1 MPDLRQR
8 PGCNTGRTTEETA
21 PADALVLFGAM
32 GDLAHKKIFPAL
44 YHMVQHRRLDVPV
57 IGVAR
62 AGRTNEHLKDRVR
75 DSVQQQGNDVDQEA
89 LAKLLKLLR
98 YVGGD
103 YQEPATFDL
112 IKEALASAVRPAHYL
127 AIPPNLFTS
136 VVESL
141 ATSNSMR
148 NARVIVEKPFG
159 HNLASAQRLNAA
171 LHAVLPESRIF
182 RIDHYLGKEAVLNLL
197 FWRFANSFLEPIWN
211 RNYVE
216 SVQITMAEK
225 FGIEGRGKFYDD
237 TGAIRDVV
245 ENHMLQVV
253 AFLAMEA
260 PTGLYC
266 DAIRDEQVKVF
277 RTIPPLDPKHLVR
290 GQFKGYKK
298 EKGVAP
304 DSKVETFAA
313 IRVEIQSWRWS
324 GVPFLIRAG
333 KCLPVTTTE
342 VLVTLRKPP
351 LDSLTGKVSN
361 HFRFRLGPGEISL
374 SLDARVKRP
383 GDELVSMPA
392 RLSAVEEH
400 TADEVD
406 AYERLLGDAM
416 HGDAM
421 LFVREDAVE
430 AAWAI
435 VEPILAEATSLHEYE
450 PGSWGP
456 READRLAIDV
466 GGWRDPEEHKDS
478 RATAPS
484 PA

>member
-1 MPDLRQR
+1 MPDLRE
-8 PGCNTGRTTEETA
+8 GCATGRHGEKTA

-44 YHMVQHRRLDVPV
+44 YHMVQHGHLDVPV

-62 AGRTNEHLKDRVR
+62 AARTDEHLKERVR
-75 DSVQQQGNDVDQEA
+75 DSIQQQGGNIDQEA

-103 YQEPATFDL
+103 YEKPETFEL
-112 IKEALASAVRPAHYL
+112 LKKTLGSASRPAHYL
-127 AIPPNLFTS
+127 AIPPSLFMS

-141 ATSNSMR
+141 AKSNCMK

-159 HNLASAQRLNAA
+159 HDLVSAQELNAA

-197 FWRFANSFLEPIWN
+197 FFRFANSFLEPIWN
-211 RNYVE
+211 RNYIE

-225 FGIEGRGKFYDD
+225 IGTAGRGNGYDN
-237 TGAIRDVV
+237 TGTIRDVV
-245 ENHMLQVV
+245 ENHMLQVA

-260 PTGLYC
+260 PTGLHC

-277 RTIPPLDPKHLVR
+277 RAISPLDPKNLVR
-290 GQFKGYKK
+290 GQFKGYKT
-298 EKGVAP
+298 EKGVPP

-313 IRVEIQSWRWS
+313 LRLEIQSWRWS

-342 VLVTLRKPP
+342 VLVKLRKPP
-351 LDSLTGKVSN
+351 LGNLAGESTN
-361 HFRFRLGPGEISL
+361 QFRFRLGPGEISISL
-374 SLDARVKRP
+374 SARVKRP
-383 GDELVSMPA
+383 GEELVSKPTQ
-392 RLSAVEEH
+392 LSAIEDH

-435 VEPILAEATSLHEYE
+435 VDPILGNTTTVQEYE
-450 PGSWGP
+450 HGSWGP
-456 READRLAIDV
+456 HAAVRLADDV
-466 GGWRDPEEHKDS
+466 GGWHDPEGR
-478 RATAPS
+478 RADTVA
-484 PA
+484 ALRGA

>member
-8 PGCNTGRTTEETA
+8 CLTGKPGDDKA

-44 YHMVQHRRLDVPV
+44 YHMVRHGHLDVPV
-57 IGVAR
+57 IGIAR
-62 AGRTNEHLKDRVR
+62 GGRTESDLKERVR
-75 DSVQQQGNDVDQEA
+75 DSIQKLDGSFDQQA
-89 LAKLLKLLR
+89 LAKLLELLR

-103 YQEPATFDL
+103 YGKPETFDL
-112 IKEALASAVRPAHYL
+112 LKKTLGSASRPAHYL
-127 AIPPNLFTS
+127 AIPPSLFTS
-136 VVESL
+136 VVQSL
-141 ATSNSMR
+141 AKSNCIDS

-159 HNLASAQRLNAA
+159 HDLASAQQLNAA

-197 FWRFANSFLEPIWN
+197 FFRFANSFLEPIWN
-211 RNYVE
+211 RNYIQ

-260 PTGLYC
+260 PTGLHC
-266 DAIRDEQVKVF
+266 DAIRDEQAKIF

-290 GQFKGYKK
+290 GQFKGYTD
-298 EKGVAP
+298 EKGVGS
-304 DSKVETFAA
+304 DSTVETFAA
-313 IRVEIQSWRWS
+313 VRLEIQSWRWA

-342 VLVTLRKPP
+342 VLVKLRKPP
-351 LDSLTGKVSN
+351 LDNLAGESGN
-361 HFRFRLGPGEISL
+361 HFRFRLGPGELAISL
-374 SLDARVKRP
+374 SARVKRP
-383 GDELVSMPA
+383 GEELVSMPA
-392 RLSAVEEH
+392 QLSAVEER

-416 HGDAM
+416 LGDAM

-435 VEPILAEATSLHEYE
+435 VEPILANATTPHPYA

-456 READRLAIDV
+456 PEADRLAMDV
-466 GGWRDPEEHKDS
+466 GGWHNPEE
-478 RATAPS
+478 
-484 PA
+484 

>member
-1 MPDLRQR
+1 MPDFRQ
-8 PGCNTGRTTEETA
+8 GCSTEKNTEETM

-44 YHMVQHRRLDVPV
+44 YHMVLHGHLDVPV
-57 IGVAR
+57 IGIAR
-62 AGRTNEHLKDRVR
+62 AVRTDEHLKERVR
-75 DSVQQQGNDVDQEA
+75 DSIQQQGGEIDQEA

-103 YQEPATFDL
+103 YEKPETFDL
-112 IKEALASAVRPAHYL
+112 LKKTLGSASRPAHYL
-127 AIPPNLFTS
+127 AIPPSLFKS

-141 ATSNSMR
+141 AKSNCMK
-148 NARVIVEKPFG
+148 NARVIIEKPFG
-159 HNLASAQRLNAA
+159 HDLVSARQLNAA

-197 FWRFANSFLEPIWN
+197 FFRFANSFLEPIWN
-211 RNYVE
+211 RNYIE

-260 PTGLYC
+260 PTGLHC

-277 RTIPPLDPKHLVR
+277 RAIPPLDPKNLVR
-290 GQFKGYKK
+290 GQFKGYKT
-298 EKGVAP
+298 EKGVPP

-313 IRVEIQSWRWS
+313 LQLEIQSWRWS

-342 VLVTLRKPP
+342 VLVKLRKPP
-351 LDSLTGKVSN
+351 LDKLAGESTN
-361 HFRFRLGPGEISL
+361 HFRFRLGPGEISI
-374 SLDARVKRP
+374 SVSARVKRH
-383 GDELVSMPA
+383 GEELVSKPTH
-392 RLSAVEEH
+392 LSVVEH
-400 TADEVD
+400 DTADEFD

-416 HGDAM
+416 RGDAM

-435 VEPILAEATSLHEYE
+435 VDPILGNATTLHQYA

-456 READRLAIDV
+456 HEADRLGIDV
-466 GGWRDPEEHKDS
+466 GGWHDPE
-478 RATAPS
+478 
-484 PA
+484 

>member
-1 MPDLRQR
+1 MPDLRQACTSGK
-8 PGCNTGRTTEETA
+8 PSEDTA
-21 PADALVLFGAM
+21 APSDALVLFGAM

-44 YHMVQHRRLDVPV
+44 YHMVRRGHLDVPV

-62 AGRTNEHLKDRVR
+62 AARTDEHLKERVR
-75 DSVQQQGNDVDQEA
+75 DSIQQQGGNVDQEA
-89 LAKLLKLLR
+89 LAKLLTLLR

-112 IKEALASAVRPAHYL
+112 LKKTIGAATRPAHYL
-127 AIPPNLFTS
+127 AIPPDLFMS

-141 ATSNSMR
+141 AKSNCIK

-159 HNLASAQRLNAA
+159 HDLASAQRLNVA

-197 FWRFANSFLEPIWN
+197 FFRFANSFLEPIWN
-211 RNYVE
+211 RNYIE

-225 FGIEGRGKFYDD
+225 FGIEGRGKFYDE

-253 AFLAMEA
+253 AFLAMEV
-260 PTGLYC
+260 PTGLHC

-277 RTIPPLDPKHLVR
+277 RAIPPLDPKHLVR
-290 GQFKGYKK
+290 GQFKGYKS

-304 DSKVETFAA
+304 DSNVETFAA
-313 IRVEIQSWRWS
+313 VRLEVHSWRWS

-342 VLVTLRKPP
+342 VLVKLRKPP
-351 LDSLTGKVSN
+351 LDILGDESSN
-361 HFRFRLGPGEISL
+361 LFRFRLGPGEISISL
-374 SLDARVKRP
+374 SAQVKRP
-383 GDELVSMPA
+383 GEELISVPA
-392 RLSAVEEH
+392 QLSAVEEH
-400 TADEVD
+400 IADEVD

-435 VEPILAEATSLHEYE
+435 VDPILASATNLHPYE

-456 READRLAIDV
+456 READRLATDV
-466 GGWRDPEEHKDS
+466 DGWHNPEEHKKS
-478 RATAPS
+478 TVHVPNSA
-484 PA
+484 

>member
-1 MPDLRQR
+1 MPDLRQA
-8 PGCNTGRTTEETA
+8 CATGKSTEEA
-21 PADALVLFGAM
+21 MPADALVLFGAM

-44 YHMVQHRRLDVPV
+44 YHMIRHGRLDVPV

-62 AGRTNEHLKDRVR
+62 GERTNEHLKERVR
-75 DSVQQQGNDVDQEA
+75 DSIQQQGGEIDQEA
-89 LAKLLKLLR
+89 LARLLKLLL

-103 YQEPATFDL
+103 YEKAGTFDL
-112 IKEALASAVRPAHYL
+112 LKKTLGSASRPAHYL

-141 ATSNSMR
+141 AKSSCIKNS
-148 NARVIVEKPFG
+148 RVVVEKPFG
-159 HNLASAQRLNAA
+159 HDLASAQQLNAA

-197 FWRFANSFLEPIWN
+197 FFRFANSFLEPIWN
-211 RNYVE
+211 RNYIE

-260 PTGLYC
+260 PTGMHC
-266 DAIRDEQVKVF
+266 DAIRDEQIKVF
-277 RTIPPLDPKHLVR
+277 RTIPTLDPKHLVR
-290 GQFKGYKK
+290 GQFNGYKK
-298 EKGVAP
+298 EKGVGP
-304 DSKVETFAA
+304 ESTMETFAA
-313 IRVEIQSWRWS
+313 VRLEVQSWRWS

-333 KCLPVTTTE
+333 KCLPVTTME
-342 VLVTLRKPP
+342 VLVKLRKPP
-351 LDSLTGKVSN
+351 LDTLGDESSN
-361 HFRFRLGPGEISL
+361 CFRFRLGPGAISL
-374 SLDARVKRP
+374 NLSARVKLP
-383 GDELVSMPA
+383 GEELVSKPA
-392 RLSAVEEH
+392 NLSAVEEDR
-400 TADEVD
+400 ADEVD

-416 HGDAM
+416 HGDGM

-435 VEPILAEATSLHEYE
+435 VDSVLANESALYQYE

-456 READRLAIDV
+456 AEADRLAQDV
-466 GGWRDPEEHKDS
+466 GGWHKPE
-478 RATAPS
+478 
-484 PA
+484 

>member
-1 MPDLRQR
+1 MRDLRQ
-8 PGCNTGRTTEETA
+8 GCASERQEENTAR
-21 PADALVLFGAM
+21 ADALVLFGAM
-32 GDLAHKKIFPAL
+32 GDLAYKKIFPAL
-44 YHMVQHRRLDVPV
+44 YHMVRHGHLDVPV

-62 AGRTNEHLKDRVR
+62 AGRTDEHLRERVR
-75 DSVQQQGNDVDQEA
+75 DSIQQQGTEIDHAA
-89 LAKLLKLLR
+89 LSKLLQLLR

-103 YQEPATFDL
+103 YQKQETFDL
-112 IKEALASAVRPAHYL
+112 LKKTLGSSSRPAHYL
-127 AIPPNLFTS
+127 AIPPNLFIS

-141 ATSNSMR
+141 AKSNCIK

-159 HNLASAQRLNAA
+159 RDLASAQQLNAA
-171 LHAVLPESRIF
+171 LRAVLPETRIF

-197 FWRFANSFLEPIWN
+197 VFRFANSFLEPIWN
-211 RNYVE
+211 RNYIE

-253 AFLAMEA
+253 AFLAMEV
-260 PTGLYC
+260 PTGLHC

-277 RTIPPLDPKHLVR
+277 RSISPLDTKHLVR
-290 GQFKGYKK
+290 GQFNGYKN
-298 EKGVAP
+298 EKGIAP

-313 IRVEIQSWRWS
+313 VRLEVQSWRWS

-342 VLVTLRKPP
+342 VLAKLRKPP
-351 LDSLTGKVSN
+351 LDIWRDESSN
-361 HFRFRLGPGEISL
+361 VFRFRLGPGEISL
-374 SLDARVKRP
+374 SLTARVKRA
-383 GDELVSMPA
+383 GDDLGSKPA
-392 RLSAVEEH
+392 TLSALEEH

-416 HGDAM
+416 HGDGM

-435 VEPILAEATSLHEYE
+435 VDPILANATALHSYQ

-456 READRLAIDV
+456 SEADRLAQDV
-466 GGWRDPEEHKDS
+466 GGWHNPEEGKESADH
-478 RATAPS
+478 APS
-484 PA
+484 SAP

>member
-1 MPDLRQR
+1 M
-8 PGCNTGRTTEETA
+8 EETM

-44 YHMVQHRRLDVPV
+44 YHMVRHGHLDVPV

-62 AGRTNEHLKDRVR
+62 AARTDEHLKERVR
-75 DSVQQQGNDVDQEA
+75 DSIQQQADNIDQEA
-89 LAKLLKLLR
+89 LLKLLKLIR

-103 YQEPATFDL
+103 YEKPGTFDL
-112 IKEALASAVRPAHYL
+112 LKKTLGSANRPAHYL
-127 AIPPNLFTS
+127 AIPPTLFTS

-141 ATSNSMR
+141 AKSDCMK

-159 HNLASAQRLNAA
+159 HDLASAQQLNAA
-171 LHAVLPESRIF
+171 LHAALPESKIF

-197 FWRFANSFLEPIWN
+197 FFRFANSFLEPIWN
-211 RNYVE
+211 RNYIE

-225 FGIEGRGKFYDD
+225 FGIEGRGQFYDA

-253 AFLAMEA
+253 AFLAMEP

-277 RTIPPLDPKHLVR
+277 RNIPPLDPKHLVR
-290 GQFKGYKK
+290 GQFKGYKN

-313 IRVEIQSWRWS
+313 VRLEIQSWRWS

-333 KCLPVTTTE
+333 NCLPVTTTE
-342 VLVTLRKPP
+342 VQVKLRKPP
-351 LDSLTGKVSN
+351 LDILGGESSN

-374 SLDARVKRP
+374 SLGARLKRP
-383 GDELVSMPA
+383 GEELVSKPA
-392 RLSAVEEH
+392 HLSVVEEP

-416 HGDAM
+416 RGDGM

-435 VEPILAEATSLHEYE
+435 VDPILGNATTLEEYE

-456 READRLAIDV
+456 HESAGLAIDV
-466 GGWRDPEEHKDS
+466 GGWHDPEEREES
-478 RATAPS
+478 TAPA
-484 PA
+484 PRAA

>member
-1 MPDLRQR
+1 M
-8 PGCNTGRTTEETA
+8 

-44 YHMVQHRRLDVPV
+44 YHMVRRGHLNVPV
-57 IGVAR
+57 IGLAR
-62 AGRTNEHLKDRVR
+62 AARTDEHLKERVR
-75 DSVQQQGNDVDQEA
+75 DSVQQLGGELDQEA
-89 LAKLLKLLR
+89 LGKLLNLLR

-103 YQEPATFDL
+103 YEKPGTFDL
-112 IKEALASAVRPAHYL
+112 LKKTLGSASRPAHYL
-127 AIPPNLFTS
+127 AIPPSLFMR
-136 VVESL
+136 VIESL
-141 ATSNSMR
+141 AKSNCMK

-159 HNLASAQRLNAA
+159 HNLASAQELNAA
-171 LHAVLPESRIF
+171 LHSVLPESRIF

-197 FWRFANSFLEPIWN
+197 FFRFANSFLEPIWN
-211 RNYVE
+211 RNYIE

-260 PTGLYC
+260 PTALYC

-277 RTIPPLDPKHLVR
+277 RTILPLDPKNLVR
-290 GQFKGYKK
+290 GQFKGYKT
-298 EKGVAP
+298 EKRVPP
-304 DSKVETFAA
+304 DSAVETFAA
-313 IRVEIQSWRWS
+313 LRLEIRSWRWS

-333 KCLPVTTTE
+333 KTLPVTTTE
-342 VLVTLRKPP
+342 VLVKLRKPP
-351 LDSLTGKVSN
+351 LDNLAGESTN
-361 HFRFRLGPGEISL
+361 HFRFRLGPGEVSISL
-374 SLDARVKRP
+374 SANVKHP
-383 GDELVSMPA
+383 GEELVSKPTH
-392 RLSAVEEH
+392 LSVVEDH

-416 HGDAM
+416 RGDAL

-435 VEPILAEATSLHEYE
+435 VDPILGNTTPLAEYE

-456 READRLAIDV
+456 REAVRLANDL
-466 GGWRDPEEHKDS
+466 GGWHDPEGREGGIVVVP
-478 RATAPS
+478 RAA
-484 PA
+484 

>member
-1 MPDLRQR
+1 MPDFRQ
-8 PGCNTGRTTEETA
+8 GCPTGKSTEETM

-44 YHMVQHRRLDVPV
+44 YHMVQHGHLDVPV
-57 IGVAR
+57 IGIAR
-62 AGRTNEHLKDRVR
+62 AERTDEHLKERVR
-75 DSVQQQGNDVDQEA
+75 DSIQQQGDEIDQGT
-89 LAKLLKLLR
+89 LAKLLNLLR

-103 YQEPATFDL
+103 YEKPETFDL
-112 IKEALASAVRPAHYL
+112 LKKTLGSASRPAHYL
-127 AIPPNLFTS
+127 AIPPSLFMS
-136 VVESL
+136 VIESL
-141 ATSNSMR
+141 AKSNCMK

-159 HNLASAQRLNAA
+159 HDLASAQQLNAA
-171 LHAVLPESRIF
+171 LHSVLPESRIF

-197 FWRFANSFLEPIWN
+197 FFRFANSFLEPIWN
-211 RNYVE
+211 RNYIE

-245 ENHMLQVV
+245 ENHMLQVM

-260 PTGLYC
+260 PTALHC
-266 DAIRDEQVKVF
+266 DAIRDEQVKIF
-277 RTIPPLDPKHLVR
+277 RTILPLDPKHLVR
-290 GQFKGYKK
+290 GQFKGYKT
-298 EKGVAP
+298 EKGVPA
-304 DSKVETFAA
+304 DSTVETFAA
-313 IRVEIQSWRWS
+313 LRLEIQSWRWS

-342 VLVTLRKPP
+342 VLVKLRKPP
-351 LDSLTGKVSN
+351 LDNLAGESTN
-361 HFRFRLGPGEISL
+361 HFRFRLGPGEISISL
-374 SLDARVKRP
+374 SARVKRP
-383 GDELVSMPA
+383 GEELVSKPTQ
-392 RLSAVEEH
+392 LSAVEDH

-435 VEPILAEATSLHEYE
+435 VDPILGNATTLHEYE

-456 READRLAIDV
+456 DEADRLATEL
-466 GGWRDPEEHKDS
+466 GGWHDPKNLKKSALAD
-478 RATAPS
+478 PV
-484 PA
+484 

>member
-1 MPDLRQR
+1 MPDLRQ
-8 PGCNTGRTTEETA
+8 GCARGKSPEDTA
-21 PADALVLFGAM
+21 PADVLVLFGTM

-44 YHMVQHRRLDVPV
+44 YHMVQHGHLDVPV

-62 AGRTNEHLKDRVR
+62 AGRTNEHLKERVR
-75 DSVQQQGNDVDQEA
+75 DSIRQQTGEIDQEA
-89 LAKLLKLLR
+89 LARLLKLLR

-103 YQEPATFDL
+103 YEKPETFDL
-112 IKEALASAVRPAHYL
+112 LKKTLGSASRPAHYL

-141 ATSNSMR
+141 AKSDCIKNS
-148 NARVIVEKPFG
+148 RVIVEKPFG
-159 HNLASAQRLNAA
+159 HDLASAEQLNAA
-171 LHAVLPESRIF
+171 LHEALPESKIF

-197 FWRFANSFLEPIWN
+197 FFRFANSFLEPIWN
-211 RNYVE
+211 RNYIE
-216 SVQITMAEK
+216 SLQITMAEQ
-225 FGIEGRGKFYDD
+225 FGIEGRGKFYDA

-260 PTGLYC
+260 PTGLHC
-266 DAIRDEQVKVF
+266 DSIRDETVKVL

-290 GQFKGYKK
+290 GQFKGYTSQ
-298 EKGVAP
+298 EGVSR
-304 DSKVETFAA
+304 DSKAETFAA
-313 IRVEIQSWRWS
+313 VRLKIQSWRWS

-333 KCLPVTTTE
+333 KCLPVTATE
-342 VLVTLRKPP
+342 VLVKLRKPP
-351 LDSLTGKVSN
+351 LDNLAGNTCN
-361 HFRFRLGPGEISL
+361 YFRFRLGPGDIAL
-374 SLDARVKRP
+374 SLGAQIKRP
-383 GDELVSMPA
+383 GAELVPMPA
-392 RLSAVEEH
+392 KLTAVEKQ

-416 HGDAM
+416 HGDGM

-435 VEPILAEATSLHEYE
+435 VEPILGNASALHSYE

-456 READRLAIDV
+456 HDADRLITDV
-466 GGWRDPEEHKDS
+466 GGWHSPE
-478 RATAPS
+478 
-484 PA
+484 

>member
-1 MPDLRQR
+1 MPDLRQ
-8 PGCNTGRTTEETA
+8 GCATGKREENTA

-44 YHMVQHRRLDVPV
+44 YHMVRHGHLDVPV

-62 AGRTNEHLKDRVR
+62 AGRTAEHLKDRVC
-75 DSVQQQGNDVDQEA
+75 DSIQQQGGDIDQQA
-89 LAKLLKLLR
+89 LAKLLQLLR

-103 YQEPATFDL
+103 YEKQDTFDL
-112 IKEALASAVRPAHYL
+112 LKKTLGSSSRPAHYL

-141 ATSNSMR
+141 AKSKCIK

-159 HNLASAQRLNAA
+159 HDLASAQQLNAA
-171 LHAVLPESRIF
+171 LRAVLPESRIF

-197 FWRFANSFLEPIWN
+197 VFRFANSFLEPIWN
-211 RNYVE
+211 RNYIE

-253 AFLAMEA
+253 AFLAMEV
-260 PTGLYC
+260 PTGLHC

-277 RTIPPLDPKHLVR
+277 RSISPLDPKHLVR
-290 GQFKGYKK
+290 GQFDGYKN

-313 IRVEIQSWRWS
+313 VRLEVHSWRWS

-342 VLVTLRKPP
+342 VLVKLRQPP
-351 LDSLTGKVSN
+351 LDIWGDESSN
-361 HFRFRLGPGEISL
+361 VFRFRLGPGEISL
-374 SLDARVKRP
+374 SLTAGVKRP
-383 GDELVSMPA
+383 GEDLVSQPA
-392 RLSAVEEH
+392 TLSAVEEH

-416 HGDAM
+416 HGDGM

-435 VEPILAEATSLHEYE
+435 VDRILANATALHSYQ

-456 READRLAIDV
+456 SEADRLAQDV
-466 GGWRDPEEHKDS
+466 GGWHNPEELHDPN
-478 RATAPS
+478 AA
-484 PA
+484 

>member
-1 MPDLRQR
+1 MPDLRQ
-8 PGCNTGRTTEETA
+8 GCTTGKPSEDTA

-44 YHMVQHRRLDVPV
+44 YHMVRRGHLDVPV

-62 AGRTNEHLKDRVR
+62 AARTDEQLKERVR
-75 DSVQQQGNDVDQEA
+75 DSIQQQRGDIDQEA

-103 YQEPATFDL
+103 YEKSGTFDL
-112 IKEALASAVRPAHYL
+112 LQKTLGSAGRPAHYL
-127 AIPPNLFTS
+127 AIPPSLFTN

-141 ATSNSMR
+141 AKSNDMK
-148 NARVIVEKPFG
+148 NARVIVENPFG
-159 HNLASAQRLNAA
+159 RDLASAQQLNAA

-197 FWRFANSFLEPIWN
+197 FFRFANSFLEPIWN
-211 RNYVE
+211 RNYIE

-237 TGAIRDVV
+237 TGAIRDVL

-260 PTGLYC
+260 PTGLHC
-266 DAIRDEQVKVF
+266 DAIRDEQAKIF

-290 GQFKGYKK
+290 GQFNGYKD

-304 DSKVETFAA
+304 DSEVETFAA
-313 IRVEIQSWRWS
+313 VRLEIQSWRWS

-342 VLVTLRKPP
+342 VLVKLRKPP
-351 LDSLTGKVSN
+351 LDNLAGESSN
-361 HFRFRLGPGEISL
+361 HFRFRLGPGELSISL
-374 SLDARVKRP
+374 SARVKRP
-383 GDELVSMPA
+383 GEELVSMPA
-392 RLSAVEEH
+392 QLSAVEERA
-400 TADEVD
+400 ADEVE

-416 HGDAM
+416 RGDAM

-435 VEPILAEATSLHEYE
+435 VEPILANAATLHPYE

-456 READRLAIDV
+456 TEADRLAVDV
-466 GGWRDPEEHKDS
+466 GGWHNPEEYKKSTVHVPNS
-478 RATAPS
+478 A
-484 PA
+484 